1 MGHNGSQLER
11 EKSIPISSKNS
22 SVNTNCWHE
31 EAAMGRGLVVICIL
45 QICVSAAVRAQ
56 QEAPVTDCDRYAA
69 SEFDST
75 QRGVPFEQI
84 IPNIAVPACED
95 AVRTYPD
102 SARLLYELGRAYL
115 KKGDFEAAL
124 TQLRKAGGQGYAP
137 ALNEIGTMYSDGF
150 GVPKDEGEAVKW
162 YRNGAERGYVGGQLN
177 LAFMYENGRGVP
189 RDYKAAFQWYSKAA
203 AQGSARAEDSLG
215 YFYGQGIGVK
225 RDDVQSVA
233 WFRKAAEQ
241 GMAGA
246 QYNLGTMYDG
256 GFGVPE
262 DRIQAIVWFR
272 RAANQGNDVAK
283 KKLAAM
289 GVDDKTSVVTAR
301 GVSVVPGAIVC
312 PDHATVSLMFDLYVA
327 HWGDVQQ
334 DALTNGQ
341 SRLLRGPPA
350 PEPDLKLYGC
360 GLVPPGASML
370 LERGNIVPVVTAKL
384 PDGRTI
390 RGVTLAAMIGQ

>member
-1 MGHNGSQLER
+1 MGLR
-11 EKSIPISSKNS
+11 
-22 SVNTNCWHE
+22 
-31 EAAMGRGLVVICIL
+31 LVVICIL
-45 QICVSAAVRAQ
+45 QLWLGAAARAQ
-56 QEAPVTDCDRYAA
+56 QEAPVSDCDRYAA
-69 SEFDST
+69 SEFDQT

-84 IPNIAVPACED
+84 RPTIAVPACEE

-102 SARLLYELGRAYL
+102 SARLLYELGRSYL

-124 TQLRKAGGQGYAP
+124 TQLRKAAGQGYAP
-137 ALNEIGTMYSDGF
+137 ALNEIGTMYSDGS
-150 GVPKDEGEAVKW
+150 GVSKDEGEAVKW
-162 YRNGAERGYVGGQLN
+162 YRKAAERGYVGGQLN
-177 LAFMYENGRGVP
+177 LAFMYENGRGVA
-189 RDYKAAFQWYSKAA
+189 RDYMAAFESYSKAA
-203 AQGSARAEDSLG
+203 AQGSALAQDSIG
-215 YFYGQGIGVK
+215 YFYGQGMGVK
-225 RDDVQSVA
+225 RDDAKAVS

-246 QYNLGTMYDG
+246 QYNLGTMYEQG
-256 GFGVPE
+256 LGVSD
-262 DRIQAIVWFR
+262 DRVQAVAWFK
-272 RAANQGNDVAK
+272 RAAAQENDAAR
-283 KKLAAM
+283 KKLAGM

-327 HWGDVQQ
+327 HWGDMQQ

-390 RGVTLAAMIGQ
+390 RGVTLAAMIAQ